1 MQKADIDK
9 LASLARLEMTDSE
22 KESLLGD
29 FGAILEYIDQISSVS
44 VSGTS
49 DAQNT
54 TLNVVRE
61 DVAISADENTL
72 GLISENLPESIDG
85 FLKVKQIL

>member
-9 LASLARLEMTDSE
+9 LAALARLDMSDSE

-29 FGAILEYIDQISSVS
+29 FGAILEYIDQISSVN
-44 VSGTS
+44 VSSTS
-49 DAQNT
+49 DIQNN

-61 DVAISADENTL
+61 DVAIPADENTL
-72 GLISENLPESIDG
+72 GLISENLPESTDG

>member
-9 LASLARLEMTDSE
+9 LAALARLDMSDSE

-29 FGAILEYIDQISSVS
+29 FGSILEYIDQISSVS
-44 VSGTS
+44 ISSAVTS
-49 DAQNT
+49 QNT

-61 DVAISADENTL
+61 DMVVSSGDDTL
-72 GLISENLPESIDG
+72 GLISENLPESADG